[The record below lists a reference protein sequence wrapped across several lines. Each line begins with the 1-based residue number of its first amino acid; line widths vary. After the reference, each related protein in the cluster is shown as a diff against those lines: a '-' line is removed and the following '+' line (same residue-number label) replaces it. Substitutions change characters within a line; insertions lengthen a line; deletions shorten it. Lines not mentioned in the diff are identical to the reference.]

1 MSSLTM
7 PFIRR
12 RLQRQ
17 VAADTRSVFNA
28 PDRKTAEA
36 HLTAIIYMYDN
47 RIPRLTSSERLKIR
61 ELGFAFATRKEM
73 QTDSKSIRTSKD
85 TSQCWIHTPDLS

>member
-1 MSSLTM
+1 M

-28 PDRKTAEA
+28 PDRKTAEV

-47 RIPRLTSSERLKIR
+47 SISRLADWRIKRRFQDKI
-61 ELGFAFATRKEM
+61 
-73 QTDSKSIRTSKD
+73 
-85 TSQCWIHTPDLS
+85 